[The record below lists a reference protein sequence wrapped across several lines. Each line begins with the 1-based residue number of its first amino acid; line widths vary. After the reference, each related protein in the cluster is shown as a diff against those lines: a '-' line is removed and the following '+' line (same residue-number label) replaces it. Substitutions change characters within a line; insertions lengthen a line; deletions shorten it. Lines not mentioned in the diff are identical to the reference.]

1 MFLVFLFQNSL
12 DQLQKAI
19 KGFVVM
25 SEELEM
31 VYNAFLNNQ
40 VSAVGGGREKGR
52 GDRGRGDRGRGDRGR
67 GDIERGERKRVGR
80 RGERGIE
87 REEGGERRE
96 GRGGEIEGREI

>member
-1 MFLVFLFQNSL
+1 MTNYKRTSKVFYIRLSFSSPSHFFFFFRPFHPSPFLPVSIIVMFLNHPAFYLQNSL

-40 VSAVGGGREKGR
+40 VSEKEYR
-52 GDRGRGDRGRGDRGR
+52 GKGKG
-67 GDIERGERKRVGR
+67 
-80 RGERGIE
+80 
-87 REEGGERRE
+87 REEG
-96 GRGGEIEGREI
+96 

>member
-1 MFLVFLFQNSL
+1 MYGPKKPDVLFLVFLFQNSL

-40 VSAVGGGREKGR
+40 VSAVGGGGGGREKGR
-52 GDRGRGDRGRGDRGR
+52 EIDRG
-67 GDIERGERKRVGR
+67 RGERKRVGR

-87 REEGGERRE
+87 REEG
-96 GRGGEIEGREI
+96 